1 MHIEPGVV
9 APAKVILANGAALLL
24 IANYA
29 KDLIR
34 RPRNILRTVIAA
46 LFFTLGMQ
54 SFHLPVGPSELHFVG
69 AMVMYLTLGFI
80 PTLLGFAAGLLLQ
93 ATLFD
98 PLDMQH
104 LAINSL
110 TLILPLIALHT
121 LRGKHLHNRTTT
133 VSWGEILKL
142 DAAYYAGV
150 TTMVGFWLMLGE
162 TQTPLAAWASFAL
175 SYAAIVAIEPLI
187 TYASIK
193 LLKRLEHH
201 PIVEQGF
208 AVKSLELAK

>member
-9 APAKVILANGAALLL
+9 APAKIILANGAALLL
-24 IANYA
+24 IAYYA

-34 RPRNILRTVIAA
+34 QPQHILRTLIAA
-46 LFFTLGMQ
+46 LFFTLFMQ
-54 SFHLPVGPSELHFVG
+54 SFHLPVGPSELHFIG

-98 PLDMQH
+98 PIDMQH
-104 LAINSL
+104 LAVNSL

-121 LRGKHLHNRTTT
+121 ACGKLLHNGTAS
-133 VSWGEILKL
+133 VSRMQILKL

-150 TTMVGFWLMLGE
+150 TAMVGFWLMLGE
-162 TQTPLAAWASFAL
+162 TATPLAAWASFAL
-175 SYAAIVAIEPLI
+175 SYAAIVAIEPFI
-187 TYASIK
+187 TYTSIQ

-201 PIVEQGF
+201 PVVEQGF